1 MVMPES
7 RRRPELLRLALGPRV
22 LARPT
27 WGALALQVALVGGA
41 IVVAIA
47 PWAGGVAIRAIAVV
61 ALVALAGALHH
72 ASSRRRNPPKGW
84 LIVDERGVHRA
95 EGSSPPAI
103 LVDWREPLG
112 ATILAS
118 ADRARFLIAL
128 TTPRATRFLSA
139 RVADG
144 EDAACAPT
152 LIERA
157 TTTPDSDLRADHE
170 SALAAADAERLL
182 DALARRAPSALD
194 RVYLSDAGGEPVV
207 LDRTELRVGARRVD
221 LSSPLEWRALL
232 FQEVGAQ
239 TASVCQ
245 ATWVRQGDVEVVLV
259 APMAADG
266 TWLREADDAVRLAGE
281 AGVVQRSVARDAR
294 LMQAAVC
301 EPPPRELR
309 RAIDRLFMLPLRR
322 ALDRAPRISRT
333 PSAPSRTM
341 PEGRA

>member
-1 MVMPES
+1 MPES
-7 RRRPELLRLALGPRV
+7 RRGHELLRLALGPRV
-22 LARPT
+22 LSRPT
-27 WGALALQVALVGGA
+27 WSALAAQAILVGCAIAVAL
-41 IVVAIA
+41 A
-47 PWAGGVAIRAIAVV
+47 PWVGSTALRAIAAVV
-61 ALVALAGALHH
+61 VVALAGVIHH
-72 ASSRRRNPPKGW
+72 ASSRTRSPPRGW
-84 LIVDERGVHRA
+84 LIVDERGMHRV
-95 EGSSPPAI
+95 EGSSPPATLI
-103 LVDWREPLG
+103 DWREPLG
-112 ATILAS
+112 ATVLAS

-128 TTPRATRFLSA
+128 TTPRATRFLSV

-157 TTTPDSDLRADHE
+157 TTTPDSDLRADDE

-182 DALARRAPSALD
+182 DLIARRAPTSLD
-194 RVYLSDAGGEPVV
+194 RAYLSDADGQPVV

-221 LSSPLEWRALL
+221 LSSPLEWRAFL

-239 TASVCQ
+239 AASVCQ
-245 ATWVRQGDVEVVLV
+245 ATWVRQGEVEVILV

-266 TWLREADDAVRLAGE
+266 TWLRDADDAVRIAGE
-281 AGVVQRSVARDAR
+281 AGVVQRSVARDVR
-294 LMQAAVC
+294 LMQASVC

-322 ALDRAPRISRT
+322 ALDRAPRISRV
-333 PSAPSRTM
+333 PSAPSSRTM

>member
-1 MVMPES
+1 
-7 RRRPELLRLALGPRV
+7 LALGSRLLV
-22 LARPT
+22 RPT
-27 WGALALQVALVGGA
+27 WAAIAAQAVLVVCAIGA
-41 IVVAIA
+41 AIA
-47 PWAGGVAIRAIAVV
+47 PWSGSLALRSVAAV
-61 ALVALAGALHH
+61 ALVALAGVLHG
-72 ASSRRRNPPKGW
+72 ASLRRRSPPKAW
-84 LIVDERGVHRA
+84 LVVDERGLHRA
-95 EGSSPPAI
+95 EGGLPLAT

-112 ATILAS
+112 ATVLAS

-128 TTPRATRFLSA
+128 TTPGATRFLSA
-139 RVADG
+139 RVGDG

-152 LIERA
+152 LIERS
-157 TTTPDSDLRADHE
+157 TTTPDSDLRTDDDA
-170 SALAAADAERLL
+170 ALAAADAERLL
-182 DALARRAPSALD
+182 DVLARRAPSALD

-221 LSSPLEWRALL
+221 LSSPLEWRAFL

-245 ATWVRQGDVEVVLV
+245 ATWVRQGDVEVILV

-266 TWLREADDAVRLAGE
+266 TWLRDADDAVRLAGE
-281 AGVVQRSVARDAR
+281 AGVVQRSVARDVR

-322 ALDRAPRISRT
+322 ALDRAPRISRV
-333 PSAPSRTM
+333 PSAPTRTM